1 MGSLDGG
8 KLAEFVAYFA
18 GAAMA
23 IGAGLAAAFGAA
35 RKWAPG
41 SGVDDVDR
49 ADGFGRARAG
59 VGERRGAHEP
69 RRAEDRGRLEA
80 LETQMRDALKRLG
93 RVESKLDHVERDVKK
108 DIANV
113 YERVNQAAEDAA
125 YIRGR
130 LDSGSGRRGA

>member
-1 MGSLDGG
+1 MGSIDGG
-8 KLAEFVAYFA
+8 KLAEFVAYAA

-35 RKWAPG
+35 RKWG
-41 SGVDDVDR
+41 HVDEVDRVDDVDR
-49 ADGFGRARAG
+49 GRRARLG
-59 VGERRGAHEP
+59 SVERRGSDGP
-69 RRAEDRGRLEA
+69 RRAEDRGRIDSLEH
-80 LETQMRDALKRLG
+80 QVGDVVKRLG
-93 RVESKLDHVERDVKK
+93 RVETKLDHVDHDVKK

-130 LDSGSGRRGA
+130 LDGGSGRRGA

>member
-35 RKWAPG
+35 RKWG
-41 SGVDDVDR
+41 SGVGVDAVDR
-49 ADGFGRARAG
+49 VDGGRG
-59 VGERRGAHEP
+59 VERRGSHEP
-69 RRAEDRGRLEA
+69 RRAEDRGRVEHLEG
-80 LETQMRDALKRLG
+80 QMRDALKRLG

-108 DIANV
+108 DLAV
-113 YERVNQAAEDAA
+113 VFERVNETAENVA
-125 YIRGR
+125 YIRGYIDNR
-130 LDSGSGRRGA
+130 KQGG